1 MGEETKNLTPEQMKE
16 RYKEMY
22 LKMLPDLE
30 PIRKKL
36 EEYGE
41 NEMLCVYLTSKGYIS
56 MNVTKSD
63 WEVSRASTDRGNTVT
78 FRGELKE
85 TLEF

>member
-16 RYKEMY
+16 RYKKMY
-22 LKMLPDLE
+22 LELLPDLE

-36 EEYGE
+36 EECGE
-41 NEMLCVYLTSKGYIS
+41 NAMLCVYLTSKGYIR
-56 MNVTKSD
+56 MNVTRSG
-63 WEVSRASTDRGNTVT
+63 WEVSRVSADQGNKVT
-78 FRGELKE
+78 FSGELKE

>member
-1 MGEETKNLTPEQMKE
+1 MGEETKNLTPEQRKE
-16 RYKEMY
+16 RYKKMY
-22 LKMLPDLE
+22 LELLPDLE

-56 MNVTKSD
+56 MNVTKSG
-63 WEVSRASTDRGNTVT
+63 WEVSRVSTDQGNTVT
-78 FRGELKE
+78 FSGEFKE